1 MVKNKN
7 YRRTGIL
14 LVWWFCF
21 ISSSFF
27 DKASDRFIDSE
38 NIEDVI
44 IGCMILS
51 AGCIPFI
58 ISALTLIKITR
69 TISNAQTQYHA
80 QQAAA

>member
-1 MVKNKN
+1 
-7 YRRTGIL
+7 
-14 LVWWFCF
+14 
-21 ISSSFF
+21 
-27 DKASDRFIDSE
+27 
-38 NIEDVI
+38 
-44 IGCMILS
+44 MILS